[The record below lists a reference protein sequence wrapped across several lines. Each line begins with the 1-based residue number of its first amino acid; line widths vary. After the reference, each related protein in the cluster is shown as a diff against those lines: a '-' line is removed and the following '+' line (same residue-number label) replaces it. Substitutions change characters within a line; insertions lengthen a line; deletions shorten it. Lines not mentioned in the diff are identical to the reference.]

1 MHQPNIGE
9 AHVWPIMMRLNAFF
23 SLTLVATFLVLPP
36 ARAQDVDADLKIYA
50 VSVINVAPYMR
61 PFRGYGIYLG
71 QGRII
76 TAAHVVGHWSL
87 LMSPRIMIAGQEL
100 PSKVVKKGSFEQTDL
115 ALLTIDEATLPV
127 SLRLRRNPLCK
138 TPPKVGM
145 DVVVVYPDRTT
156 HSRVIPPTAIPSE
169 YRTRFSTLIAAV
181 QGSGSGAFDADK
193 KCLLGIMSAS
203 VGIDPHRLKGA
214 HAGYFV
220 PASKIADFIPAEFRF

>member
-1 MHQPNIGE
+1 MI
-9 AHVWPIMMRLNAFF
+9 RSTAFF
-23 SLTLVATFLVLPP
+23 FFIFAATFLTLSP
-36 ARAQDVDADLKIYA
+36 AHAQSIDADLEIYA

-61 PFRGYGIYLG
+61 PFSGYGIYLG

-138 TPPKVGM
+138 TPPKSGTE
-145 DVVVVYPDRTT
+145 VVVVYPDRTAR
-156 HSRVIPPTAIPSE
+156 SRVISPRAIPTD
-169 YRTRFSTLIAAV
+169 YRTKFSTLIADV
-181 QGSGSGAFDADK
+181 QGSGSGAFDANK

-203 VGIDPHRLKGA
+203 VGIRTNRLQA
-214 HAGYFV
+214 THAGYFV
-220 PASKIADFIPAEFRF
+220 PASQIADFIPAEFRF